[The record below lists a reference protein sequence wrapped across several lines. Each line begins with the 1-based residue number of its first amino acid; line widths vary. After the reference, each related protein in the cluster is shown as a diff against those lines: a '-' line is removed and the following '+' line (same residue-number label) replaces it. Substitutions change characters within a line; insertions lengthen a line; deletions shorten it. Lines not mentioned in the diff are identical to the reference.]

1 MESQFT
7 NQENRGQEYAYY
19 YSAPNMTVEDAPN
32 PENRKY
38 GLGRAIT
45 AQVLSSVSALLG
57 IISMYILLL
66 SMYGF
71 AGDADVVGASAL
83 VYGVFITIGCVVMS
97 IVSIVLGVR
106 SIKCFK
112 KKIPRPIA
120 TLILGISSVVEAAS
134 ALELAIFNEL
144 FMFMALII
152 AAASSI

>member
-7 NQENRGQEYAYY
+7 NQENNFQQDAGYAY
-19 YSAPNMTVEDAPN
+19 YSAPNLTVEDIPDPN
-32 PENRKY
+32 NRKY

-45 AQVLSSVSALLG
+45 AQVLSSVAVFVG
-57 IISMYILLL
+57 VISMYILLL

-71 AGDADVVGASAL
+71 AGDVDIVGASAL
-83 VYGVFITIGCVVMS
+83 IYGLFFTIGCVVMS

-112 KKIPRPIA
+112 KKTPRPIA

-134 ALELAIFNEL
+134 ALEVAICTQFFVFLALITAIF
-144 FMFMALII
+144 I
-152 AAASSI
+152 

>member
-1 MESQFT
+1 
-7 NQENRGQEYAYY
+7 
-19 YSAPNMTVEDAPN
+19 MTVEDAPN

-38 GLGRAIT
+38 GLGRAIA
-45 AQVLSSVSALLG
+45 AQVLSSVSVLLG

-71 AGDADVVGASAL
+71 AGDTDAVGASAL

-112 KKIPRPIA
+112 KKTPRPIA
-120 TLILGISSVVEAAS
+120 TLVLGIASVYDAAS
-134 ALELAIFNEL
+134 GVVLALYDIF
-144 FMFMALII
+144 FIFIALI
-152 AAASSI
+152 AAATI